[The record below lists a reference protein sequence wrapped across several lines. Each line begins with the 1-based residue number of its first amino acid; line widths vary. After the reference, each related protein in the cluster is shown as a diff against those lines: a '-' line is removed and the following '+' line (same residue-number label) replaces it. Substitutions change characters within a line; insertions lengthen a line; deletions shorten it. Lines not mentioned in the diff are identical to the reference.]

1 LKESHSMTIAVSVAV
16 TTCAFLIYHF
26 SSGSEAFKRIAEALS
41 GSRNASFGHVVASR
55 LLGMILFAGLPLLAI
70 FFMPDLHLHD
80 FGFGTQAGFLSWMWI
95 AILSVVIIAMNFFNA
110 NSKANL
116 AMYPQIRMPVWNT
129 STIIISAITWILYL
143 AAYEFMFR
151 GFLLF
156 ALMSDLDMI
165 AAIAINTAIYSLVHI
180 PKGKTEAFGAIP
192 LGILLCY
199 LTLLTGNLLIAFVVH
214 VVMALSN
221 EWFSLRIHPEMKVQR
236 K

>member
-1 LKESHSMTIAVSVAV
+1 MKEPHPMTIAIAVAV

-26 SSGSEAFKRIAEALS
+26 SSGSLAFKRRVETLL
-41 GSRNASFGHVVASR
+41 GYRNASFDQVVANR
-55 LLGMILFAGLPLLAI
+55 LLGFLLFGGLPLIAI
-70 FFMPDLHLHD
+70 FFMADFRLKD

-95 AILSVVIIAMNFFNA
+95 AILSVAIITMNFLNA
-110 NSKANL
+110 PQKSNL
-116 AMYPQIRMPVWNT
+116 AMYPQIRIPVWSA
-129 STIIISAITWILYL
+129 STIFISAITWILYL

-156 ALMSDLDMI
+156 ALYSELGMV
-165 AAIAINTAIYSLVHI
+165 AAIAINTSIYSLVHI
-180 PKGKTEAFGAIP
+180 PKGKTEALGAIP

-199 LTLLTGNLLIAFVVH
+199 LTLITGNLLIAFVVH

-221 EWFSLRIHPEMKVQR
+221 EWFSLRVHPEMKVLR